1 MYTHRTAQC
10 VVLNTAMAPLKYQ
23 SHYFGANKDSQ
34 TLFTS
39 LTQLSLRLIELI
51 PEQKQNINMPED
63 VVEEYNQNILR
74 DLLPIYYKRLF
85 PHKPFYKW
93 LSYGLSK

>member
-1 MYTHRTAQC
+1 
-10 VVLNTAMAPLKYQ
+10 
-23 SHYFGANKDSQ
+23 
-34 TLFTS
+34 
-39 LTQLSLRLIELI
+39 
-51 PEQKQNINMPED
+51 MPDE

-74 DLLPIYYKRLF
+74 DLLPVYYNRLF